1 MSCPLEIII
10 QNSGGGLSKEAQ
22 GQNVHLLFLFTP
34 WATCRDV
41 RCTLCIYRDGNL
53 VLNSLWISSHASAST
68 VKTDGF
74 VLGVRSVERNQLA
87 CLHLTPGWSTTSVIS
102 LEECRKACLWNFEAF
117 LCLEHFVLFFMCPV
131 LNVHWRQLRAARL
144 CEDLGSWLGRKCPVM
159 SPE

>member
-1 MSCPLEIII
+1 MV
-10 QNSGGGLSKEAQ
+10 GGSKEAQ

-34 WATCRDV
+34 WDMCHDV
-41 RCTLCIYRDGNL
+41 RCTLYIYRDGNL

-74 VLGVRSVERNQLA
+74 VLGVRNVERNQLA
-87 CLHLTPGWSTTSVIS
+87 SLHLTPGWSTTSVIS
-102 LEECRKACLWNFEAF
+102 IEECRKACLWNFTRG
-117 LCLEHFVLFFMCPV
+117 FFMPRTFCAFFICSV